1 MKRMKVSATDYWKYF
16 GNRLVNL
23 AEIEE
28 GSSVL
33 DVGTG
38 GGSCLFPAG
47 KKVGHHGLVI
57 GIDKVHEEV
66 KTALD
71 RKSEYKMGN
80 AHVLQMDAGN
90 LGFKRNTFDVVTSGF
105 IGWNGRFDFVECR
118 SIDNTWLKEIV
129 RVLKDGGLI
138 GLSSWALQEENEFLR
153 DLLITYLGKPEIHIP
168 INYSK
173 ENAEGLQEMLHIAGF
188 EKIKVLEEKT
198 DIIYRDEE
206 QWWEI
211 MQSIGW
217 HFHLERVKNMGVDLE
232 PFNKEVVTEL
242 QNHKDADGI
251 HFAKNVLFSFGTI
264 NHS

>member
-1 MKRMKVSATDYWKYF
+1 MKRMRVSAGDYWRYF
-16 GNRLVNL
+16 GNRLINL

-28 GSSVL
+28 GCTVL

-47 KKVGHHGLVI
+47 KKVGGQGKVI
-57 GIDKVHEEV
+57 GIDIFHEEV
-66 KTALD
+66 RTTLD
-71 RKSEYKMGN
+71 RMNEYEVGN
-80 AHVLQMDAGN
+80 VHVLQMDAAN
-90 LGFKRNTFDVVTSGF
+90 LGFKRSTFDVVTSGF
-105 IGWNGRFDFVECR
+105 IGWDNCFDFVECR
-118 SIDNTWLKEIV
+118 SIDNTWLEEII

-138 GLSSWALQEENEFLR
+138 GLNSWAFQEENEFLR
-153 DLLITYLGKPEIHIP
+153 NLLITYLEKPEIHIP

-173 ENAEGLQEMLHIAGF
+173 ENAKGLQEMLNDAGF

-206 QWWEI
+206 QWWKI

-217 HFHLERVKNMGVDLE
+217 HFHLERVRNMGVNLE
-232 PFNKEVVTEL
+232 PFDREVVTEL

-264 NHS
+264 DHS